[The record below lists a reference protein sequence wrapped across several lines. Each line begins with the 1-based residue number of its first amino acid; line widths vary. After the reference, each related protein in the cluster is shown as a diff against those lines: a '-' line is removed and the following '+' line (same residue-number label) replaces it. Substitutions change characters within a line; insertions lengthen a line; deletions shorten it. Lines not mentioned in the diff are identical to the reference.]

1 MLINS
6 QSITLYA
13 LYLSSSGWFAP
24 VTSKAVNTASILF
37 YTGISSDYDSPSY
50 ADDIVNIN
58 TTSFS
63 YCPYYNNSINDGEE
77 GVFYTGMDRRQLKF
91 LQAGLQNRGYYYTIL
106 IAFENTVIKIAK
118 TRLIGQYILNQ
129 NCMQLILEVLWSR
142 NYMSCT
148 VRSKAATNP
157 GDKQNSQQDYISFT
171 STTDSRSFGKI
182 YNSYSSS
189 HLYVHKNFTD
199 DVDTSIVTCL
209 YFNRQSGNVLISCA
223 FNLGR
228 GSVTSNQTSIGGS
241 SFSFGWNIKTLGF
254 QDVQGYLLLQVNRS
268 NFSIIIVVGNYEL
281 NSSGLTSN
289 VDYFVSSRDSVLC
302 SNAGPNIWMSFDRK
316 WIFFPPRW
324 TTSVITYP
332 KGLNSYYSGNPFI
345 NAKGSTSIIP
355 SNNNYFN
362 TSHTSAI
369 RSALSNVY
377 VQEIIFNK
385 TSDKM
390 IVLTSSTSGCFGP
403 ADGSDNFDGDSHNP
417 DKMFAFV
424 YQASAASWINVSS
437 MVDKVNLMSSYNE
450 SDSLKRPTMYAYPLT
465 DNEGQY
471 LFSFGKPA
479 NTPTAY
485 YTNTIW

>member
-1 MLINS
+1 MIN
-6 QSITLYA
+6 
-13 LYLSSSGWFAP
+13 G
-24 VTSKAVNTASILF
+24 
-37 YTGISSDYDSPSY
+37 
-50 ADDIVNIN
+50 
-58 TTSFS
+58 
-63 YCPYYNNSINDGEE
+63 
-77 GVFYTGMDRRQLKF
+77 
-91 LQAGLQNRGYYYTIL
+91 
-106 IAFENTVIKIAK
+106 
-118 TRLIGQYILNQ
+118 
-129 NCMQLILEVLWSR
+129 
-142 NYMSCT
+142 
-148 VRSKAATNP
+148 
-157 GDKQNSQQDYISFT
+157 
-171 STTDSRSFGKI
+171 
-182 YNSYSSS
+182 
-189 HLYVHKNFTD
+189 
-199 DVDTSIVTCL
+199 
-209 YFNRQSGNVLISCA
+209 
-223 FNLGR
+223 
-228 GSVTSNQTSIGGS
+228 QTSVGGS

-268 NFSIIIVVGNYEL
+268 NYSIIIVVGNYEL
-281 NSSGLTSN
+281 GSNGLLSN
-289 VDYFVSSRDSVLC
+289 IDYFVSSRDSVLC

-345 NAKGSTSIIP
+345 NTKGSTSIIP
-355 SNNNYFN
+355 NNNDYLN

-385 TSDKM
+385 TSDKI
-390 IVLTSSTSGCFGP
+390 IVLASSVSGCFGP

-417 DKMFAFV
+417 DRMFAFV
-424 YQASAASWINVSS
+424 YQTNTASWINVSS

-479 NTPTAY
+479 YSSNLTVF